1 MYFGFTAFVAI
12 VVFAFAG
19 SLVGEA
25 TDGNAPGY
33 LVALVAAGSAIAAG
47 VAVMLQGWFDA
58 RATKERHK
66 QRGQDM
72 LVREVAAHTRA
83 MREAQ
88 QASIRG

>member
-1 MYFGFTAFVAI
+1 MYFLFTAFVAI
-12 VVFAFAG
+12 VVFAFA
-19 SLVGEA
+19 SAFVG
-25 TDGNAPGY
+25 DFSGY
-33 LVALVAAGSAIAAG
+33 PVAWPVAAGIAAGSAIAAG
-47 VAVMLQGWFDA
+47 LLGMLMGWSDA

-66 QRGQDM
+66 QSGQDM